1 MGGALMV
8 ALVACDV
15 DNLMEI
21 EDPEFPSGGDIPLS
35 AVAGGVT
42 VELQRAYSG
51 AQANLHD
58 EGYLTISAALSDEF
72 QAAGTFTTR
81 IAIDA
86 RDPQPAAQGNIS
98 DAAYRW
104 LHRARRAARDALV
117 AFSADGTTTGAA
129 VARVNASEA
138 YTYVALGE
146 GFCGAVPISDVVDG
160 VFQAGPMLST
170 AELFEGAVERFNRAQ
185 AAQAGYHLAA
195 VGKGRALLSLGRF
208 AEAAAAVSG
217 VPTTFIY
224 TFDHADTD
232 GIQRNNIWGLQNNG
246 RWTVADRE
254 GGNGIP
260 FRSSGDP
267 RVPWF
272 HRGGGF
278 DAAVPLYISQR
289 YALTDATGTNNAA
302 KVVLADGI
310 EARLIEAEA
319 ALQAGGNWL
328 GILNALRADFMNL
341 MSARYGNYANNL
353 AAGVAAGRLQD
364 NLPPLTDPGT
374 AEARV
379 DLLFQERAFWLHLR
393 GHRLGDMRRLA
404 RAPYNRP
411 VNSIFPVG
419 ATHLGGTYGT
429 AVNFPIP
436 FDEENN
442 VNYDPAQCRID
453 VP

>member
-1 MGGALMV
+1 MV

-15 DNLMEI
+15 DKLMEI

-42 VELQRAYSG
+42 VEFQRAYSG

-104 LHRARRAARDALV
+104 LHRARRAARDALA
-117 AFSADGTTTGAA
+117 AFEAEGTTTGPA
-129 VARVNASEA
+129 VARMHASEA

-146 GFCGAVPISDVVDG
+146 GFCGAVPVSDVVDG
-160 VFQAGPMLST
+160 AFQLGPMLTT
-170 AELFEGAVERFNRAQ
+170 AELFEGAVERFNRAL
-185 AAQAGYHLAA
+185 AAQAGYNLAA

-217 VPTTFIY
+217 VPTSFIY

-246 RWTVADRE
+246 RWTVSDVE

-272 HRGGGF
+272 QRAGGGF

-328 GILNALRADFMNL
+328 GILNALRADFANL
-341 MSARYGNYANNL
+341 MAARYGNYANNL
-353 AAGVAAGRLQD
+353 AAGVAAGRLQAS
-364 NLPPLTDPGT
+364 LPPLTDPGT
-374 AEARV
+374 PEARV
-379 DLLFQERAFWLHLR
+379 ALLFQERAFWLHLR

-442 VNYDPAQCRID
+442 SNYDPTQCRID